1 MVTNRERGEVSS
13 DIVGDKESDKAY
25 MAIAKMDGRNVIA
38 VEAERTVTGSQQR
51 EKSGLLYLHG
61 VMRTR

>member
-1 MVTNRERGEVSS
+1 MTNRERGEVSS

-38 VEAERTVTGSQQR
+38 VEAESEQR
-51 EKSGLLYLHG
+51 ETSGLLNLHG